1 LAQSNGS
8 GSVRVEIYD
17 QTYQLRGSDPE
28 YIGKLADYVD
38 TKMRIISQQASTV
51 DSLRVAVLAALNI
64 ADEYLILKRKYEAID
79 SDYHHRAEQLSGAL
93 DEVLEEVRRVG

>member
-1 LAQSNGS
+1 MAQSNGN

-28 YIGKLADYVD
+28 YINQLADFVD
-38 TKMRIISQQASTV
+38 TKMRLIAQQASTV

-64 ADEYLILKRKYEAID
+64 ADEYLMLKRKFDAFD
-79 SDYHHRAEQLSGAL
+79 SDYHARAEQLSGAL
-93 DEVLEEVRRVG
+93 DEVLEEVRRAG

>member
-1 LAQSNGS
+1 LAQSNGN

-28 YIGKLADYVD
+28 YIAKLADFVD
-38 TKMRIISQQASTV
+38 TKMRLIAQQASTV

-64 ADEYLILKRKYEAID
+64 ADEYLVLKSKYDAATHD
-79 SDYHHRAEQLSGAL
+79 YTARAGHLSDAL
-93 DEVLEEVRRVG
+93 DEILEESRRVG

>member
-1 LAQSNGS
+1 LAQSNGN

-28 YIGKLADYVD
+28 YINQLADFVD
-38 TKMRIISQQASTV
+38 TKMRLIAQQASTV

-64 ADEYLILKRKYEAID
+64 TDEFLMLKRKFDAID
-79 SDYHHRAEQLSGAL
+79 SDYHARAEQLSGAL
-93 DEVLEEVRRVG
+93 DEVLEEVRRAG

>member
-1 LAQSNGS
+1 MAQSNGS

-28 YIGKLADYVD
+28 YINQLADFVD
-38 TKMRIISQQASTV
+38 TKMRLIAQQASTV

-64 ADEYLILKRKYEAID
+64 ADEYLMLKRKFDAID
-79 SDYHHRAEQLSGAL
+79 SDYHARAEQLSEAL
-93 DEVLEEVRRVG
+93 DEVLEEVRRAG